1 MSVIRQPALNS
12 KRERD
17 GLLFLAAGV
26 RLLGCFGG
34 CGVLSLLSLLSVL
47 SVFSVLCL
55 LCLLC
60 FLPSGFLPRTLAGR
74 IRAGCFPGIVRH
86 VPAGALELNGG
97 RCRPAF
103 LFAGALRAIL
113 QMRPGTLFNLLD
125 AMAAFGAPV
134 LVKRQRYAPLPE
146 GNTTQNLT
154 TGDKVSA
161 NTTRHGVQEG
171 FSDEPLEP
179 NRCGNGLPLPG
190 GYADRQPGR
199 HYSAGA
205 ACTEGSRPGGVRRH
219 PPDAEAAEP
228 LQHPQAFG
236 ELSRAQRNDARA
248 RV

>member
-34 CGVLSLLSLLSVL
+34 CGVLSLLSVL
-47 SVFSVLCL
+47 SVFSVLCLLCL

-74 IRAGCFPGIVRH
+74 IRAGCFPGIVGH
-86 VPAGALELNGG
+86 VPARALELNGRG
-97 RCRPAF
+97 CRQACH
-103 LFAGALRAIL
+103 FAVAMRAIL
-113 QMRPGTLFNLLD
+113 QMRPGNLLNLLD
-125 AMAAFGAPV
+125 AMAALGAPV
-134 LVKRQRYAPLPE
+134 LVKRQRNAPLPG

-171 FSDEPLEP
+171 LSNEPLEP
-179 NRCGNGLPLPG
+179 NRRGNGLPLPG

-199 HYSAGA
+199 HYSA
-205 ACTEGSRPGGVRRH
+205 
-219 PPDAEAAEP
+219 
-228 LQHPQAFG
+228 
-236 ELSRAQRNDARA
+236 
-248 RV
+248 